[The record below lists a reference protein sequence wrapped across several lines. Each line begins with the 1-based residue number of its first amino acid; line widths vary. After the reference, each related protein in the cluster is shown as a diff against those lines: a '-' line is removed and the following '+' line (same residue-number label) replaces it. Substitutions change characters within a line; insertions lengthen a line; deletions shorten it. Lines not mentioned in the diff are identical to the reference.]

1 MWVNLGSAINQSYMQ
16 KIPFF
21 KKFITCLLAGLVVG
35 AFVFRQNVTFFRAW
49 IPIRVMFLIELV
61 SVFVAVVYAI
71 IWQVRK
77 TNNSRTLAF
86 WQGLIRFG
94 VAYDLASFGWEKIC
108 HLQLVVPLSWLD
120 RPYGDFSPSEL
131 FWTFFSHSY
140 LFSCIIAGIQ
150 ILGAM
155 LLLFGRT
162 RLVGVL
168 ILLPVLAN
176 ILLMDIFYRIGSSVV
191 IHVSIIMLGTLYF
204 LFIEF
209 DRLKKFFFTAKDR
222 LPSLNVSRYMK
233 IAIRLSIIYVPLL
246 LIAMHGSIDKH
257 PQLTGK
263 YEVKQLRVNR
273 QVIRSSGSCDSALT
287 VVYFDI
293 KDGCV
298 FEFNSMQ
305 RRWNGKFTLDAN
317 KLQIDWRSPV
327 DKPAFKGIM
336 SQGADVGTVLLTGVL
351 GSDSTEITL
360 QKVNKS

>member
-1 MWVNLGSAINQSYMQ
+1 MIYLGSAINQNYMQ
-16 KIPFF
+16 KVPFL

-35 AFVFRQNVTFFRAW
+35 AFVFRQNVTFFRPW
-49 IPIRVMFLIELV
+49 IPIKVMSLIELV
-61 SVFVAVVYAI
+61 TVVVAVICAV

-77 TNNSRTLAF
+77 TNNPRTLAF

-108 HLQLVVPLSWLD
+108 HLQMVVPMSWLD

-140 LFSCIIAGIQ
+140 VFSCIIAGIQ
-150 ILGAM
+150 ILGAL

-162 RLVGVL
+162 RLVGVF

-176 ILLMDIFYRIGSSVV
+176 ILLMDIVYQIGNSVV
-191 IHVSIIMLGTLYF
+191 VHASIMMLGTLYF

-209 DRLKKFFFTAKDR
+209 DRLKEFFFAAKDR
-222 LPSLNVSRYMK
+222 LPSLNVSRYLK
-233 IAIRLSIIYVPLL
+233 VAIRLSIIYVPLL
-246 LIAMHGSIDKH
+246 LIAMHGGVDKH

-263 YEVKQLRVNR
+263 YKVKLLRDNR
-273 QVIRSSGSCDSALT
+273 QTLTSPSVCDSALT

-298 FEFNSMQ
+298 FEFNSLQ
-305 RRWNGKFTLDAN
+305 RRWNGTFNLDSN
-317 KLQIDWRSPV
+317 NLKIDWRSPA
-327 DKPAFKGIM
+327 DKPTFKGKM
-336 SQGADVGTVLLTGVL
+336 LQDTDAGTVLLTGVL
-351 GSDSTEITL
+351 GNDSTEITL
-360 QKVNKS
+360 QKVNK